1 MTTVKFGIKLGQ
13 IVSLS
18 LKDHAGYGESGEDI
32 VCAALSVL
40 SQSMVLGIEE
50 VLKIDLKYEIKDGFL
65 SLNIEENTPKEI
77 ELCQVLLQTMLK
89 SVESMIVSYSDYI
102 NLEIEEV

>member
-50 VLKIDLKYEIKDGFL
+50 VLNIDLKYEIKDGFL